1 MIMKTDNQNQDAK
14 ELEFYIKQ
22 VAVVKATV
30 RVRAVKATDF
40 GTRRY
45 FKEFLKQLIN
55 EPEARKQFFILNYVD
70 RYLNESEEVWNT
82 LPDIPQ
88 DESGYILT
96 TAAKCGSEVREF
108 CKALVFPN
116 NNRENKTQKNHTA
129 QNGEE
134 VQIHPNE
141 NEQFFS
147 LLNTHLT
154 ALDPI
159 SLEFSE
165 MTPEEISQLKGRNKG
180 EPVKT

>member
-1 MIMKTDNQNQDAK
+1 MVTDNKNQDAK
-14 ELEFYIKQ
+14 ELVFYIKQ

-30 RVRAVKATDF
+30 RVRAVKETDF

-45 FKEFLKQLIN
+45 FKEFFKQLVN
-55 EPEARKQFFILNYVD
+55 EPEARTEFFKLNYVD
-70 RYLNESEEVWNT
+70 RYLNESDEVWNT
-82 LPDIPQ
+82 LPDMPQ
-88 DESGYILT
+88 DEHGYILT
-96 TAAKCGSEVREF
+96 TAAKCGSEVQAF
-108 CKALVFPN
+108 CNAFIFPKI
-116 NNRENKTQKNHTA
+116 NRENKPQKNHTA

-134 VQIHPNE
+134 VQLHPNE

-159 SLEFSE
+159 SLEFFE
-165 MTPEEISQLKGRNKG
+165 MTPVEISQLKGRNKG